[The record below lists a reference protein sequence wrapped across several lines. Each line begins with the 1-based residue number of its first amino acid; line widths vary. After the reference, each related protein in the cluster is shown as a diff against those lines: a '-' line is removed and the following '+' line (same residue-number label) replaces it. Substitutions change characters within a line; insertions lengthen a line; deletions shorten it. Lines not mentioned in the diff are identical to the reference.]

1 MESVNIPVDAD
12 LNFVVLTAKP
22 EYDDGDDVGD
32 SGVEDDDMG
41 DEGNG
46 FDTDS
51 CGDDTNA
58 DECVIDG
65 MEVGTAG

>member
-12 LNFVVLTAKP
+12 LNFLVLTAKP
-22 EYDDGDDVGD
+22 EY
-32 SGVEDDDMG
+32 

-51 CGDDTNA
+51 CGDDSNA

>member
-1 MESVNIPVDAD
+1 MESVNIPVAAD
-12 LNFVVLTAKP
+12 LNFLVLTAKP
-22 EYDDGDDVGD
+22 EDDDGDDVGD

-41 DEGNG
+41 DE
-46 FDTDS
+46 
-51 CGDDTNA
+51 A